1 MVIRM
6 HSWPAVP
13 QSRQQEGRACPLDKN
28 IKGIR
33 GASEMHLES
42 GIARALTPPS
52 GAPPFTAFPFALA
65 PPGCTWVN
73 KSKIAACLVYCTNSG
88 VGRRVCGPSCAV

>member
-1 MVIRM
+1 MVKGM

-13 QSRQQEGRACPLDKN
+13 QAGSKKGVHVLWESV
-28 IKGIR
+28 KGIR

-42 GIARALTPPS
+42 GIARALTPPCS
-52 GAPPFTAFPFALA
+52 AAPLTAFPFILA

-73 KSKIAACLVYCTNSG
+73 RSKTAACLDYYIKFG